1 MSKFMP
7 KKHIFKFYIP
17 GDRLSPESILLD
29 YDYNPPKSSRAQ
41 INMKFNKKDFPV
53 KKRDLCK
60 FFGCGTFDIHNF
72 CEQEELDNVSHPYLI
87 DSENINLYLLNILK
101 IIQLDV
107 DKIDM
112 DSISKFLSS
121 FQNLNYP
128 VEIKSRISY
137 LNLLESNK
145 KSIKNVKDK

>member
-1 MSKFMP
+1 
-7 KKHIFKFYIP
+7 
-17 GDRLSPESILLD
+17 
-29 YDYNPPKSSRAQ
+29 
-41 INMKFNKKDFPV
+41 
-53 KKRDLCK
+53 
-60 FFGCGTFDIHNF
+60 
-72 CEQEELDNVSHPYLI
+72 
-87 DSENINLYLLNILK
+87 
-101 IIQLDV
+101 
-107 DKIDM
+107 M